1 MARLPKNEVSGRIE
15 RNYLMHRQAAEKK
28 SVAWPEVYAR
38 RAILLLAICER
49 PATRPSCDSSP
60 WQQRASFLRP
70 DELQNGHN
78 WRSVTKSGTRD
89 HSSRSA
95 SRRALRRRIYK
106 WMSQT
111 AVQPL
116 FRRQAGARLP
126 QRCRRTDTPTCTRVY
141 CGAPHPPSSQA
152 QPATL
157 ANLWCASSSG
167 MCAPVG
173 PRPNIA
179 SVGTDPRGL

>member
-126 QRCRRTDTPTCTRVY
+126 QRCRHTDTPTCTRVY
-141 CGAPHPPSSQA
+141 CGAPHPPFA
-152 QPATL
+152 ATL
-157 ANLWCASSSG
+157 ASPTSG
-167 MCAPVG
+167 L
-173 PRPNIA
+173 
-179 SVGTDPRGL
+179 D